1 VGAHRPRRA
10 AAQGCRGARLTDA
23 AGRRRPG
30 RPRPEEAP
38 LAAPVSG
45 GRVDRVVPDVPA
57 IDRELDYTVPAEV
70 ADTVEIGTIVR
81 VPLHGRRVRGWVVTT
96 GAEPEAPVER
106 LRPLLAAVSAGPNV
120 DVVALTRFAAWRWAG
135 PRTTFLRAASPP
147 NVVAPGPAPE
157 PDVAVF
163 PGTEAPLELPDA
175 AVRLVVWPPATPRA
189 DLVASALE
197 PDGSTIVVAP
207 DATETEAL
215 ARALRALG
223 RHVIVTRGDRPAAA
237 RTDAWRDARRG
248 ACVVVGGRV
257 AVLAPVPDL
266 RGIIVLDDADEALA
280 EERAPAWHARD
291 LGAERA
297 RRAGARLSIVTPA
310 PTVDAL
316 EMAGGQVV
324 TPSRSVLS
332 RGWPRMRIVDLRDE
346 PPGVGLLSSSLG
358 PALHRAI
365 DSGGTALCV
374 LNRKGRAHLL
384 VCRAC
389 DAIASCERCDARLS
403 EADGTLQCARCGASA
418 PVRCRRC
425 GAGTFRALR
434 PGVTG
439 LRDALA
445 GLVPHRRVLAV
456 DASSTALPSFDI
468 AIGTEAVL
476 HRPGGAPA
484 RLVAFLDFDQ
494 ELLAPRFRALEQAL
508 WLLVR
513 AARRIGGRDAGEIL
527 VQTRMPEHD
536 VLRVASTGEV
546 DPLLAAEHERRRA
559 LGFPP
564 FGGLAEVSGEAVS
577 VEAACD
583 ELRASLVVLGPHAGR
598 ALVRA
603 PSVAELCDGLARADL
618 AHARSLGRLRID
630 VDPLRV

>member
-1 VGAHRPRRA
+1 MGVHRPRRA
-10 AAQGCRGARLTDA
+10 AAQGRRGARLTF
-23 AGRRRPG
+23 
-30 RPRPEEAP
+30 E
-38 LAAPVSG
+38 

-70 ADTVEIGTIVR
+70 AGTVEIGTIVR
-81 VPLHGRRVRGWVVTT
+81 VPLHGRRVRGWVVDE
-96 GAEPEAPVER
+96 GVEPEAPAER
-106 LRPLLAAVSAGPNV
+106 LRPVLAAVSAGPSAEVV
-120 DVVALTRFAAWRWAG
+120 DLTRYAAWRWAG
-135 PRTTFLRAASPP
+135 PRTTFLRAGSPP
-147 NVVAPGPAPE
+147 NVVAPGTAPE

-163 PGTEAPLELPDA
+163 PATTGPLDLPDA

-189 DLVASALE
+189 DLVASMLA
-197 PDGSTIVVAP
+197 PVGSTVVVAP
-207 DATETEAL
+207 DATETETL
-215 ARALRALG
+215 TRALRALG
-223 RHVIVTRGDRPAAA
+223 RQVVVTRGDLAAA
-237 RTDAWRDARRG
+237 VRTDAWRDARHG
-248 ACVVVGGRV
+248 ACVIIGGRV
-257 AVLAPVPDL
+257 AVLVPVPDL
-266 RGIIVLDDADEALA
+266 TGVIVLDDADEALA

-316 EMAGGQVV
+316 ELAGGQVV
-324 TPSRSVLS
+324 AAPQSVLT

-346 PPGVGLLSSSLG
+346 PPGVGLLASALG

-374 LNRKGRAHLL
+374 LNRKGRAHLV

-389 DAIASCERCDARLS
+389 DTIATCERCDARLS
-403 EADGTLQCARCGASA
+403 EAGGMLQCARCSASA
-418 PVRCRRC
+418 PVRCRSC
-425 GAGTFRALR
+425 GAGTFRTLR

-439 LRDALA
+439 VRDALA

-456 DASSTALPSFDI
+456 DASSAPLPAFDV

-476 HRPGGAPA
+476 HRPTAA
-484 RLVAFLDFDQ
+484 RTRLVAFLDFDQ

-513 AARRIGGRDAGEIL
+513 AARRIGGRDNGEIL
-527 VQTRMPEHD
+527 VQTRVPEHE

-546 DPLLAAEHERRRA
+546 EPFLAAEHERRRT

-564 FGGLAEVSGEAVS
+564 FGGLAELSGEAAA
-577 VEAACD
+577 VEVACG
-583 ELRASLVVLGPHAGR
+583 ELRAPLVVFGPHAGR

-618 AHARSLGRLRID
+618 APARALGRLRID